1 MRFCRQFCNISL
13 PKNGK
18 RSFGSLPQKKS
29 FARIGRAPLAAVAK
43 PFPWHFSNEPRNTI
57 ILGRRDFSSTLG
69 PTNELVQAL
78 SNELS
83 SEESDF
89 EIDPDLVEITEQI
102 KKSFTIEDQSGLGV
116 VKLIGNASFDEN
128 ITITF
133 DCQDEANMDGINMD
147 ALASL
152 TGEIDDEDD
161 DMDDS
166 ILDFGI
172 NFKLYMLV

>member
-1 MRFCRQFCNISL
+1 M
-13 PKNGK
+13 
-18 RSFGSLPQKKS
+18 
-29 FARIGRAPLAAVAK
+29 
-43 PFPWHFSNEPRNTI
+43 
-57 ILGRRDFSSTLG
+57 GRRDFSSTLG

-152 TGEIDDEDD
+152 TGK
-161 DMDDS
+161 S
-166 ILDFGI
+166 IMRMMI
-172 NFKLYMLV
+172 WTIQY